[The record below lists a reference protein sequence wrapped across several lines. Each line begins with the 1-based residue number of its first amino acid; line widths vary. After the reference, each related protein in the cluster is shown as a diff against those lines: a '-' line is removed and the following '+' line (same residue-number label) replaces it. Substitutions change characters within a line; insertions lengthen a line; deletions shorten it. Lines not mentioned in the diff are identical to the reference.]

1 MCNEQHIHYTFHFT
15 HYTVSKRGLGKTNVM
30 NFNID
35 TARMSISNPPVHPV
49 GIYPVGIPN
58 GVLFDPDA
66 KKPQVFS

>member
-1 MCNEQHIHYTFHFT
+1 
-15 HYTVSKRGLGKTNVM
+15 M